1 MNRSQNLART
11 RKGGIALGYNVLAL
25 DFPQERDGVLQCA

>member
-11 RKGGIALGYNVLAL
+11 RKARIALGYNVLAL
-25 DFPQERDGVLQCA
+25 DFPQEGDEVLQCA